1 MKISDAQYIKS
12 AVYPSDFPD
21 GIGPEIAFAGRSN
34 VGKSSLINSLV
45 NRKRLA
51 QTSSQPGRTQ
61 TLNFY
66 LVNYQLYLVDLP
78 GYGYTRAPE
87 SVSLKWR
94 QAIDRYLSGREQ
106 LTGCI
111 HLIDIRHDPT
121 SMDIRVSNWL
131 KTQRILLCTLAV
143 KADKLSRSACLKA
156 ISRIRAT
163 LDLGDS
169 DPIMAYSSL
178 TNDGRD
184 ALWQLI
190 EEKIG
195 YEKGDRA

>member
-1 MKISDAQYIKS
+1 MKISDAQYVKS
-12 AVYPSDFPD
+12 AVCPADFPD

-66 LVNYQLYLVDLP
+66 LVNHQLYLVDLP

-87 SVSLKWR
+87 SVSQKWR
-94 QAIDRYLSGREQ
+94 QAIDRYFSIRQQ
-106 LTGCI
+106 LAGCI
-111 HLIDIRHDPT
+111 HLVDIRHDPT
-121 SMDIRVSNWL
+121 TMDIRVSNWL
-131 KTQRILLCTLAV
+131 RTQNLLWCTLAV
-143 KADKLSRSACLKA
+143 KSDKLSRSACNQA
-156 ISRIRAT
+156 VHRIRTSLT
-163 LDLGDS
+163 LLDS
-169 DPIMAYSSL
+169 EPIMAYSSL

-190 EEKIG
+190 DAKIDCLKK
-195 YEKGDRA
+195 EQV